1 MNIPPISLQLYS
13 LRETAKDDL
22 PGVLKQVAGMGYVGI
37 EFAGLYGHS
46 PADVR
51 AMMDDCGLVTSSVHG
66 PMPTPENKAE
76 IVDTAHTLGYT
87 RHVAGFG
94 PPQFR
99 TREST
104 LEAAAI
110 AQRAAEVLADT
121 DVTFGLHNHDFEFT
135 AQFNGHYAHDIMLAN
150 APGAFAE
157 VDTYWVQVGGADVCA
172 VLQKLGARA
181 PLLHIKDGPG
191 TREQAMTAVGQGV
204 MDWATIMK
212 AKWEGTEWLIVE
224 LDRCDT
230 DMFEAVAES
239 CRYLVG
245 NGYGRGRQA

>member
-1 MNIPPISLQLYS
+1 VATLLLQY
-13 LRETAKDDL
+13 EK
-22 PGVLKQVAGMGYVGI
+22 
-37 EFAGLYGHS
+37 
-46 PADVR
+46 
-51 AMMDDCGLVTSSVHG
+51 
-66 PMPTPENKAE
+66 
-76 IVDTAHTLGYT
+76 
-87 RHVAGFG
+87 
-94 PPQFR
+94 
-99 TREST
+99 
-104 LEAAAI
+104 
-110 AQRAAEVLADT
+110 
-121 DVTFGLHNHDFEFT
+121 
-135 AQFNGHYAHDIMLAN
+135 
-150 APGAFAE
+150 
-157 VDTYWVQVGGADVCA
+157 
-172 VLQKLGARA
+172 RA